1 MLVWQTFTRTMYAT
15 QISIEQPIEYCPA
28 GENNTGF
35 VWVAPAPQLVVGEL
49 KELADANG
57 VEAVRTGGY
66 WIGPRLGAVPA
77 GKQACAGEKVV
88 YHVHAAIIDAIA
100 GYRYLVQEVGF
111 EPQNII
117 LSGDSAGGGWG
128 NTHVTPN
135 SSMHRNAL
143 SDFIQPVF
151 LSGYT
156 SRALVGNLPLQTA
169 ARSVWISPGSLDLDV
184 APGFFAGL
192 PLTCIFVGDAEVA
205 LDQVRAL
212 RDRIRADNGENTLKY
227 MEWTDVTHVAVCM
240 FWHEPERTMALR
252 EIAEWL
258 DDM

>member
-1 MLVWQTFTRTMYAT
+1 
-15 QISIEQPIEYCPA
+15 
-28 GENNTGF
+28 
-35 VWVAPAPQLVVGEL
+35 
-49 KELADANG
+49 
-57 VEAVRTGGY
+57 
-66 WIGPRLGAVPA
+66 
-77 GKQACAGEKVV
+77 
-88 YHVHAAIIDAIA
+88 
-100 GYRYLVQEVGF
+100 
-111 EPQNII
+111 
-117 LSGDSAGGGWG
+117 
-128 NTHVTPN
+128 
-135 SSMHRNAL
+135 MHRNAL